1 MFIGLLLLTN
11 LNLSAQIDN
20 FLQNTSLHSNR
31 LKLTFG
37 HKIKNVKYFTIKKNG
52 IIKHIYDIKNALLL
66 SGKTIKNLKANG
78 VESLRIGQF
87 NQHVLRVVVESKY
100 FLAKRH
106 RLKNRTLT
114 IYLPSYKR
122 VLPKKR
128 LVKKYHYSRKRY
140 KKLVIL
146 DAGHGGKDIG
156 ASNKRVREKD
166 LTLSMT
172 LKLRDVLKQMGYRVL
187 MTRSRDKFL
196 NLKQRTD
203 YANRYK
209 GDIFISIHV
218 DAAPIKRTPK
228 VKYEGITVF
237 YLSTKNTKRINNRRI
252 VYRGK
257 EVYTIREYKQ
267 MIGDKKRIYAKK
279 LAIEVRNSILRD
291 LRKRY
296 RDVNDKGIKR
306 KPYWVLLATTMP
318 SILIETGYISNKNE
332 LKRLQNKTYQSVLV
346 EGIAKGV
353 NSYFGL

>member
-1 MFIGLLLLTN
+1 MFIGILLLTN
-11 LNLSAQIDN
+11 LNLSAKIDN
-20 FLQNTSLHSNR
+20 LLQNTSLVSNR

-52 IIKHIYDIKNALLL
+52 IIKHVYDIKGGVLL
-66 SGKTIKNLKANG
+66 SGKTIKNLKADG

-87 NQHVLRVVVESKY
+87 NRDVLRVVIESKY
-100 FLAKRH
+100 FLAKRY

-114 IYLPSYKR
+114 IYLPSVKH
-122 VLPKKR
+122 KK
-128 LVKKYHYSRKRY
+128 KHHYNRGRY
-140 KKLVIL
+140 KKLIIL
-146 DAGHGGKDIG
+146 DAGHGGRDIG
-156 ASNKRVREKD
+156 ASNKRIREKN
-166 LTLSMT
+166 LTLSIT

-187 MTRSRDKFL
+187 MTRAKDKTL
-196 NLKQRTD
+196 TLKERTD
-203 YANRYK
+203 FANKHK

-237 YLSTKNTKRINNRRI
+237 YLSTKHTKRIKNRRI

-257 EVYTIREYKQ
+257 EVYTIQEYRQ
-267 MIGDKKRIYAKK
+267 MVGDKKRIYSKK
-279 LAIEVRNSILRD
+279 LAIKVRNNLLTH

-318 SILIETGYISNKNE
+318 SILVETGYISSKKE
-332 LKRLQNKTYQSVLV
+332 LEKLQDKTYQSVLV
-346 EGIAKGV
+346 QGIAKGI